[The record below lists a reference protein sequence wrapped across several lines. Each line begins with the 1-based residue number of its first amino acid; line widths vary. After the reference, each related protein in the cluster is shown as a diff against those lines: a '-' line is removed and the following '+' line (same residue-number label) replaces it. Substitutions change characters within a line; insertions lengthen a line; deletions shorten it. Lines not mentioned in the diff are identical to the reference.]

1 MAMDIVTTAT
11 HIRMKNNITPRI
23 ARINLSGFNQFN
35 YSCQIK
41 FLSAHLIKY
50 IFNSERIHDASR

>member
-11 HIRMKNNITPRI
+11 HIRMKNNITPSI
-23 ARINLSGFNQFN
+23 ARINLSGSNQL
-35 YSCQIK
+35 YSYQIK
-41 FLSAHLIKY
+41 FQSAHLIKY